1 MSKIVH
7 IGNGAGFSG
16 DRFDAAQAL
25 VQHLKSCDGPR
36 YLMFEVLAERTIA
49 SAQKAKAANPDAGFS
64 PYLDHYVTDI
74 LGDIQQ
80 AGITLVSNMG
90 AANPEA
96 AARRIHE
103 LAAEQGLKPFKI
115 AVLTGDDVREYL
127 DDDAL
132 LAAETMEGTSLAGR
146 TICSA
151 NVYLGG
157 RHVAAALATGA
168 DIVLVGRTTDSALVL
183 GPLIHE
189 FGWAEDELDKLA
201 AGTICGHLLECGG
214 QVSGTYFADPGFK
227 DVPDLAHVG
236 FPVTEVTAD
245 GSFVITKPEGT
256 GGLISPA
263 TVTEQLLY
271 EMHDPSRYLV
281 PDVTAD
287 VTQMT
292 VTQDASNRIRV
303 AGVKGS
309 LPPETLKITVCVEGG
324 WLAEAEMSYCGAN
337 GLARAELAGHVVK
350 TRMAESGCNQEI
362 RMDVF
367 GAYSAL
373 DGGILTDER
382 RASLRFDDDY
392 RLRLSL
398 VSETRATAQK
408 LHDELQS
415 LYCSGP
421 AAGGGF
427 RGSVTEQMSSASVL
441 MPRAVIEPHVSVHDV
456 PAG

>member
-1 MSKIVH
+1 MSKVVH

-16 DRFDAAQAL
+16 DRFDAALAL
-25 VQHLKSCDGPR
+25 VQHLKTCEGSR

-49 SAQKAKAANPDAGFS
+49 LAQKAKAANPNAGFS
-64 PYLDHYVTDI
+64 PYIDKYVSNV
-74 LGDIQQ
+74 LADIQQ
-80 AGITLVSNMG
+80 SGIKLVSNLG

-96 AARRIHE
+96 AAQRIHQ
-103 LAAEQGLKPFKI
+103 LASEKGLKPFRI
-115 AVLTGDDVREYL
+115 AILTGDDVREYL
-127 DDDAL
+127 DDETL

-157 RHVAAALATGA
+157 RHVADALQSEA

-183 GPLIHE
+183 GPLIYE
-189 FGWAEDELDKLA
+189 FGWSEDEYEKLA

-227 DVPDLAHVG
+227 NVPDLANAG
-236 FPVTEVTAD
+236 FPITEVKED
-245 GSFVITKPEGT
+245 GSFIITKPRGT
-256 GGLISPA
+256 GGLISTA

-287 VTQMT
+287 VTELRLEEY
-292 VTQDASNRIRV
+292 AANRIYV
-303 AGVKGS
+303 SGITGTA
-309 LPPETLKITVCVEGG
+309 PPETLKITVCVEGG
-324 WLAEAEMSYCGAN
+324 WLAEAEMSYSGAN
-337 GLARAELAGHVVK
+337 GFARAELAGNIVK

-367 GAYSAL
+367 GAYSVL
-373 DGGILTDER
+373 DGGVLTPER

-398 VSETRATAQK
+398 VSDTRETAQQ

-441 MPRAVIEPHVSVHDV
+441 VPRSAIEPHVRVTEV
-456 PAG
+456 KAC